1 MCQQFLNNSSPF
13 RETFTLLA
21 LPLSQASKL
30 LDQAHDNIPVN
41 AEIQSAAE
49 NWIPTFAGDGKVSSF

>member
-13 RETFTLLA
+13 LETSTLLA

-49 NWIPTFAGDGKVSSF
+49 KLDTHFRGDGKVSDF